1 VLFFGTF
8 ITIIKYMSVYKGM
21 HVNVN
26 FLNQEK
32 GLYVDK
38 RAKTRNMQNL

>member
-1 VLFFGTF
+1 VLYFGTF
-8 ITIIKYMSVYKGM
+8 ITIEKYTSAYKRM
-21 HVNVN
+21 HVNMY